1 MAFWAKNVVE
11 NNIFIICSNRYNM
24 TQHIKTHFKEKGAN
38 SIFTNN
44 NFHTMISSGLLSP
57 DEQAYLVA
65 VYEGRKAF
73 DENDPENPF
82 ARNSPV
88 GDGGLAT
95 GPAPLAAGI
104 VT

>member
-1 MAFWAKNVVE
+1 
-11 NNIFIICSNRYNM
+11 M

-104 VT
+104 VTYAAYFQVTFS